1 MAGAEGATGDRAGPV
16 KGPGEDLGSTPS
28 AHAGRAALSAPQ
40 LPLAAAAERADAGK
54 GNVGGGGGAEGIVRV
69 QAGGDGDWGHR
80 REEMW
85 TDLGPILNGSN
96 PDVFRL
102 SP

>member
-40 LPLAAAAERADAGK
+40 LPLAAAAERADEGK
-54 GNVGGGGGAEGIVRV
+54 GNGGGGEV
-69 QAGGDGDWGHR
+69 QRGLCGSRQVVMVTGGTGGRRCGQIWGQ
-80 REEMW
+80 
-85 TDLGPILNGSN
+85 
-96 PDVFRL
+96 F
-102 SP
+102 